1 MPNTVSPT
9 FNERIKQVLML
20 IIIVGLM
27 FLVIQE
33 LVTFLPGLLGAI
45 TLYIVSRA
53 KYFQLTFQKKW
64 KKGWTAMGFILFYL
78 LIIGIPLTIA
88 ILLVSPKV
96 SAIMENP
103 DAMIASAKNTI
114 AAIQQKIGIS
124 LISENSITNGINKLT
139 ATLPKLLNS
148 SLNVVSNLAIML
160 FVLYFML
167 VNGSEMERYLNRII
181 PLKRNNIQL
190 LSYETKKMVI
200 ANALGIPLISVIQ
213 GVVATIGYAIFGVEE
228 WGLYGFLTGVFAF
241 FPVIGTM
248 IVWVPLVLYMYA
260 TGDTTNSILVALYS
274 LLITGNVDYV
284 ARITLLK
291 RMGDVHPIMTILGV
305 LVGLGLF
312 GFVGLVIGPLL
323 INYIIVMYDI
333 YMNEFVYGEPVPAPP
348 SSEAAESDLLSQKL
362 VTKDEPEVKKND

>member
-1 MPNTVSPT
+1 MPN

-20 IIIVGLM
+20 VIILGLI
-27 FLVIQE
+27 FLVTKE
-33 LVTFLPGLLGAI
+33 LVAFLPGLLGAV

-53 KYFQLTFQKKW
+53 KYFRLVYQKKLR
-64 KKGWTAMGFILFYL
+64 KGWTAMAFIIFYL
-78 LIIGIPLTIA
+78 LIIGVPIA
-88 ILLVSPKV
+88 IGITLVSPKIASV
-96 SAIMENP
+96 LENP
-103 DAMIASAKNTI
+103 EAIINNAKSTI
-114 AAIQQKIGIS
+114 STIQQKIGIN
-124 LISENSITNGINKLT
+124 LISENSISNAVNKIT
-139 ATLPKLLNS
+139 AIIPKLLNS
-148 SLNVVSNLAIML
+148 TLNVVANLSIML
-160 FVLYFML
+160 FILYFML
-167 VNGSEMERYLNRII
+167 VNGAEMERYLNRII

-241 FPVIGTM
+241 FPVVGTM

-260 TGDTTNSILVALYS
+260 TGDSVNALLVGAYSI
-274 LLITGNVDYV
+274 LITGNVDYI

-333 YMNEFVYGEPVPAPP
+333 YMNEFVY
-348 SSEAAESDLLSQKL
+348 SEAAATPHQTDEELMSEKVVDD
-362 VTKDEPEVKKND
+362 KDD